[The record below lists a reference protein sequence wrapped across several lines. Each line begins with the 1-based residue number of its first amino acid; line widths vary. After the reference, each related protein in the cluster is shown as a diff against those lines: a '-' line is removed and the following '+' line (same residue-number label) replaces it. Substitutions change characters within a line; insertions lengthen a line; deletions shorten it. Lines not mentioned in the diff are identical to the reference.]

1 MGIFRF
7 IRFCVTGWTI
17 TSSHLTTELS
27 NYPMSKNNTNT
38 SNTSSDCSPDCCQ
51 PNPSRRQFF
60 GRGAQSIA
68 AIGMAVQTGASAS
81 EARSKPGGWFPTGFS
96 QTRDMTVDGELI
108 YVAGDSA
115 VAVFKSSGELVRRV
129 DFDYTPRCIAVAGSQ
144 MAVGFRDRLWLCDL
158 DGKPQVKTQCLAKEA
173 ALTSLAIA
181 DDGSIYAADGGVGAI
196 WKVNSDG
203 KVLERL
209 AGGKGGR
216 FAVPKSFFPITWAD
230 DSLVVAHP
238 GRHRV
243 EKYDADGEL
252 KLRWGR
258 RTRGLDGFTGCCN
271 PVSVVVT
278 ESGQFVTAERGQPR
292 IKLFDNDGKLR
303 SVIAEP
309 EAFDITEHER
319 VDTDAD
325 LVTCQNGGIE
335 VALLGERVIAL
346 DHTIASFRLFDLA

>member
-1 MGIFRF
+1 
-7 IRFCVTGWTI
+7 
-17 TSSHLTTELS
+17 
-27 NYPMSKNNTNT
+27 MSKNNTNNP
-38 SNTSSDCSPDCCQ
+38 NTSSDCSSECCQ
-51 PNPSRRQFF
+51 PKPSRRQFF

-68 AIGMAVQTGASAS
+68 AIGVAVQTGKSAS
-81 EARSKPGGWFPTGFS
+81 EARPKPGGWFSTGLG
-96 QTRDMTVDGELI
+96 QTRDMTVADDLI

-129 DFDYTPRCIAVAGSQ
+129 DFDYTPRCIAVEGIQ

-158 DGKPQVKTQCLAKEA
+158 DGTPQVKTQQIAKDT

-181 DDGSIYAADGGVGAI
+181 GDGSIYAADGGVGAI
-196 WKVNSDG
+196 WKLNSDG
-203 KVLERL
+203 KILERI
-209 AGGKGGR
+209 AGGKGGG
-216 FAVPKSFFPITWAD
+216 FAVPKSFFPITWAA

-243 EKYDADGEL
+243 EQYDADGEL

-258 RTRGLDGFTGCCN
+258 RTRGLNGFTGCCN

-278 ESGQFVTAERGQPR
+278 KSGQFVTAERGQPR
-292 IKLFDNDGKLR
+292 IKLFDNDGKLH

-309 EAFDITEHER
+309 DAFDITEHQE

-335 VALLGERVIAL
+335 LALLGDRVIAL
-346 DHTIASFRLFDLA
+346 DHTITSFRLFDLT

>member
-1 MGIFRF
+1 
-7 IRFCVTGWTI
+7 
-17 TSSHLTTELS
+17 
-27 NYPMSKNNTNT
+27 MSKNNTNNP
-38 SNTSSDCSPDCCQ
+38 NTSSDCSSECCQ
-51 PNPSRRQFF
+51 PKPSRRQFF

-68 AIGMAVQTGASAS
+68 AIGVAVQTGKRAS
-81 EARSKPGGWFPTGFS
+81 EARPKPGGWFSTGLG
-96 QTRDMTVDGELI
+96 QTRDMTVADDLI

-129 DFDYTPRCIAVAGSQ
+129 DFDYTPRCIAVEGSQ

-158 DGKPQVKTQCLAKEA
+158 DGTPQVKTQQIAKDT

-181 DDGSIYAADGGVGAI
+181 GDGSIYAADGGVGAI
-196 WKVNSDG
+196 WKLNSDG
-203 KVLERL
+203 KILERI
-209 AGGKGGR
+209 AGGKGGG
-216 FAVPKSFFPITWAD
+216 FAVPKSFFPITWAA

-243 EKYDADGEL
+243 EQYDADGEL

-258 RTRGLDGFTGCCN
+258 RTRGLNGFTGCCN

-278 ESGQFVTAERGQPR
+278 KSGQFVTAERGQPR
-292 IKLFDNDGKLR
+292 IKLFDNDGKLH

-309 EAFDITEHER
+309 DAFDITEHQE

-335 VALLGERVIAL
+335 LALLGDRVIAL
-346 DHTIASFRLFDLA
+346 DHTITSFRLFDLT

>member
-1 MGIFRF
+1 
-7 IRFCVTGWTI
+7 
-17 TSSHLTTELS
+17 
-27 NYPMSKNNTNT
+27 MSKNNTNNP
-38 SNTSSDCSPDCCQ
+38 NTSSDCSSECCQ
-51 PNPSRRQFF
+51 PKPSRRQFF

-68 AIGMAVQTGASAS
+68 AIGVAVQTGKSAS
-81 EARSKPGGWFPTGFS
+81 EARPKPGGWFSTGLG
-96 QTRDMTVDGELI
+96 QTRDMTVADDLI

-129 DFDYTPRCIAVAGSQ
+129 DFDYTPRCIAVEGSQ
-144 MAVGFRDRLWLCDL
+144 MAVGFRDRLWLCDF
-158 DGKPQVKTQCLAKEA
+158 DGTPQVKTQQIAKDT

-181 DDGSIYAADGGVGAI
+181 GDGSIYAADGGVGAI
-196 WKVNSDG
+196 WKLNSDG
-203 KVLERL
+203 KILERI
-209 AGGKGGR
+209 AGGKGGG
-216 FAVPKSFFPITWAD
+216 FAVPKSFFPITWAA

-243 EKYDADGEL
+243 EQYDADGEL

-258 RTRGLDGFTGCCN
+258 RTRGLNGFTGCCN

-278 ESGQFVTAERGQPR
+278 KSGQFVTAERGQPR
-292 IKLFDNDGKLR
+292 IKLFDNDGKLH

-309 EAFDITEHER
+309 DAFDITEHQE

-335 VALLGERVIAL
+335 LALLGDRVIAL
-346 DHTIASFRLFDLA
+346 DHTITSFRLFDLT

>member
-1 MGIFRF
+1 
-7 IRFCVTGWTI
+7 
-17 TSSHLTTELS
+17 
-27 NYPMSKNNTNT
+27 MSKNNTNT
-38 SNTSSDCSPDCCQ
+38 SNTSSDCDCSPDCCQ

-96 QTRDMTVDGELI
+96 QTRDMTVDGGLI

-158 DGKPQVKTQCLAKEA
+158 DGKPQVKTQRLAQEA

-203 KVLERL
+203 KILERL
-209 AGGKGGR
+209 AGGKGGG
-216 FAVPKSFFPITWAD
+216 FAVPKSFFPITWAA

>member
-1 MGIFRF
+1 MNIPVISFY
-7 IRFCVTGWTI
+7 VTICTI
-17 TSSHLTTELS
+17 TSSHLTAGI
-27 NYPMSKNNTNT
+27 YYDPMSKKH
-38 SNTSSDCSPDCCQ
+38 SNTSSECSPDCCQ
-51 PNPSRRQFF
+51 PKPSRRQFF
-60 GRGAQSIA
+60 GRSAQSIA
-68 AIGMAVQTGASAS
+68 AIGVAVQTGASAS
-81 EARSKPGGWFPTGFS
+81 NARPKPGGWFSTGFG
-96 QTRDMTVDGELI
+96 QTRDMTVADGLI

-129 DFDYTPRCIAVAGSQ
+129 DFDYTPRCIAVEGSE
-144 MAVGFRDRLWLCDL
+144 MVVGFRDRLWLCDL
-158 DGKPQVKTQCLAKEA
+158 AGKPKIKTQRLAKDA
-173 ALTSLAIA
+173 ALTSLTIA
-181 DDGSIYAADGGVGAI
+181 GDGSIYAADGGVGAI
-196 WKVNSDG
+196 WKLDSDG
-203 KVLERL
+203 KIIERL

-309 EAFDITEHER
+309 EAFDISEHER

-335 VALLGERVIAL
+335 VALLGEQVIAL

>member
-1 MGIFRF
+1 
-7 IRFCVTGWTI
+7 
-17 TSSHLTTELS
+17 
-27 NYPMSKNNTNT
+27 MSKNNTNNP
-38 SNTSSDCSPDCCQ
+38 NTSSDCSSECCQ
-51 PNPSRRQFF
+51 PKPSRRQFF

-68 AIGMAVQTGASAS
+68 AIGVAVQTGKSAS
-81 EARSKPGGWFPTGFS
+81 EARPKPGGWFSTGLG
-96 QTRDMTVDGELI
+96 QTRDMTVADDLI

-129 DFDYTPRCIAVAGSQ
+129 DFDYTPRCIAVEGSQ

-158 DGKPQVKTQCLAKEA
+158 DGTPQVKTQQIAKDT

-181 DDGSIYAADGGVGAI
+181 GDGSIYAADGGVGAI
-196 WKVNSDG
+196 WKLNSDG
-203 KVLERL
+203 KILERI
-209 AGGKGGR
+209 AGGKGGG
-216 FAVPKSFFPITWAD
+216 FAVPKSFFPITWAA

-243 EKYDADGEL
+243 EQYDADGEL

-258 RTRGLDGFTGCCN
+258 RTRGLNGFTGCCN

-292 IKLFDNDGKLR
+292 IKLFDNDGKLH

-309 EAFDITEHER
+309 EAFDITEHQG
-319 VDTDAD
+319 VDTEAD

-335 VALLGERVIAL
+335 LALLGDRVIAL
-346 DHTIASFRLFDLA
+346 DHTITSFRLFDLT